1 VAGALDGLRVVEL
14 GSGVATAFA
23 ARLLGDLGADVVKAE
38 PAGGDPMR
46 SAAPLLADGT
56 SLLFELCNWG
66 KRSVHGDAAAL
77 LAGADAVIAP
87 PEALPAPAAE
97 LVARH
102 PALVVTT
109 VAGFGASGPLSGW
122 QATDL
127 ILQATGG
134 IMQISGTS
142 DREPLKHGLQQ
153 ALWCGG
159 LNAAYATLAALRAGP
174 GGHVDLSLQECMA
187 SELVINEANYA
198 FMGAVQGRRPPVQD
212 PLAGDPL
219 PAADG
224 WVSLQTSGLISADR
238 LATLF
243 GDERLADPRFATSE
257 SRTRHADEL
266 QGILAEHLADEHG
279 RDFFL
284 RASREGFLSGFVQ
297 TPADLLECPQLDE
310 RGAWHAFE
318 DLPGVRFPATI
329 ASLSVT
335 PSRVRGR
342 APVAGA
348 DTGDVAWEPRA
359 APTARE
365 ARAPLAGVRVV
376 DLSTVFA
383 VPYIGGLLADLGAE
397 VIKIEPPHRLDQ
409 TRALFGHPFIENDPT
424 GEWWDRSG
432 PFHVVNRGKR
442 SLTLDLSQPEGRD
455 VLRELLVETDV
466 LLDNFTPRVLR
477 GWGLTADVLHDL
489 FPGLVTLSNTGY
501 GSTGPWAAFRAQGT
515 SLEATMGVSHLTGY
529 RDGKPSK
536 VGQSYP
542 DFVACW
548 SGLVAVLAALAHRD
562 RTGEGQHIDLGMY
575 QLGVV
580 VMPEA
585 LLHLQ
590 AGGEDLP
597 RRGNE
602 DLGALASGLVPAA
615 GEDRWLAVSVQA
627 DALGAL
633 TAVLGAD
640 PGADVMGALA
650 AWARDR
656 DAMDAATALQAA
668 GIAAGPVLDARDLLT
683 SEHLRARG
691 FYEVVD
697 LGPPCGRRQVIGRPY
712 RMDGAAVRG
721 PGPLFGEGNDAIL
734 RGLLG
739 FDDARIAT
747 LRELGVI
754 ADAPTGVPTALT
766 PIDLGVLL
774 ASRSMT
780 RVDADYRD
788 VLGSSPVA

>member
-1 VAGALDGLRVVEL
+1 MAGALEGLRIVEL
-14 GSGVATAFA
+14 GSGIATAYA
-23 ARLLGDLGADVVKAE
+23 ARLLGDLGADVVKVE
-38 PAGGDPMR
+38 PAGGDPLR
-46 SAAPLLADGT
+46 SSEPRLGDGT

-66 KRSVHGDAAAL
+66 KRSVAGDAGEL
-77 LAGADAVIAP
+77 LAAADAVIAT
-87 PEALPAPAAE
+87 PEGLPAPPAE
-97 LVARH
+97 LLARH
-102 PALVVTT
+102 PGLVVTT
-109 VAGFGASGPLSGW
+109 VAGFGMTGPLSAW

-159 LNAAYATLAALRAGP
+159 LNAASATLAALRTGA
-174 GGHVDLSLQECMA
+174 GGHVDLSLQEVVA

-198 FMGAVQGRRPPVQD
+198 FMGAVQGRRPPGGD
-212 PLAGDPL
+212 PLAGEPL

-257 SRTRHADEL
+257 SRTQHAGEL
-266 QGILAEHLADEHG
+266 QAILAEHLAHERG

-284 RASREGFLSGFVQ
+284 RASREGFLAGFVQ
-297 TPADLLECPQLDE
+297 TPADLLECPQLAA
-310 RGAWHAFE
+310 RGVWHAFD
-318 DLPGVRFPATI
+318 DLPGVRFPAPV

-335 PSRVRGR
+335 PSRVSGR
-342 APVAGA
+342 APAAGA
-348 DTGDVAWEPRA
+348 DTGSVGWEPRPARA
-359 APTARE
+359 AQDQ
-365 ARAPLAGVRVV
+365 APLAGVRVV

-383 VPYIGGLLADLGAE
+383 VPYLGGLLADLGAE
-397 VIKIEPPHRLDQ
+397 VIKIEAPHRLDQ
-409 TRALFGHPFIENDPT
+409 TRALFGHPFAENDPT

-442 SLTLDLSQPEGRD
+442 SVTLDLSQPEGRD

-477 GWGLTADVLHDL
+477 GWGMTADVLHDL

-501 GSTGPWAAFRAQGT
+501 GSTGPWAPFRAQGT
-515 SLEATMGVSHLTGY
+515 SLEATMGISHLTGY
-529 RDGKPSK
+529 AGGKPSK

-585 LLHLQ
+585 LLQMQ
-590 AGGEDLP
+590 AHGGDMP

-602 DLGALASGLVPAA
+602 DLGAVASGLVRAA
-615 GEDRWLAVSVQA
+615 GQDRWLAVSVSA
-627 DALGAL
+627 DARAAL
-633 TAVLGAD
+633 PGVLGAD
-640 PGADVMGALA
+640 PGEDLMGAIA
-650 AWARDR
+650 VWARDR
-656 DAMDAATALQAA
+656 EAGEAATALQAA
-668 GIAAGPVLDARDLLT
+668 GIAAGPVLDASDLLT
-683 SEHLRARG
+683 DAHLRARG

-697 LGPPCGRRQVIGRPY
+697 LGPPCGRRPIIGRPY
-712 RMDGAAVRG
+712 RMEGVGVAG

-739 FDDARIAT
+739 FDDARIAA

-766 PIDLGVLL
+766 PIDLDVQL

-788 VLGSSPVA
+788 VLASDVPVG